1 MNDEEKR
8 KIIDSV
14 YFTKIPFF
22 HGLKKVHL
30 DRLKPRIAVEHYA
43 AGDILFCEG
52 DPGDCLY
59 IVVSGKVR
67 VFVEKERIGI
77 TQEVAR
83 LSRNESF
90 GEMALLSGAL
100 RSASVKALSDLTVL
114 KLCKEEFDQMIRQNK
129 YLAIHFSGLLSKRL
143 AAAKHEIYEPKL
155 SAKEVHASMTRSGV
169 GKSLTKAWHLFFLA
183 VLAGIYIS
191 LGGHA
196 FLVALEQGMGKIVAG
211 AVFGIGLILVVIAE
225 AELFTGNII
234 MMVGLLS
241 SRYHFKKVLEN
252 LLIVYT
258 GNFVG
263 AICFTLLMFKTGL
276 FTAGT
281 EPNSIGQLAIRISEV
296 KMSLSLT
303 ECITRGFFCNMLVI
317 LAIIMSVFAKDIIS
331 KIFCCILP
339 VMVFVASGFEHCV
352 ANMYLIPIG
361 FIAKGVPLR
370 ELYTI
375 FENIFPVTLGNI
387 AGGLFIIFIHPIR
400 VERVLRNVIEKYPSL
415 YRLNYFAYNRKK
427 K

>member
-1 MNDEEKR
+1 
-8 KIIDSV
+8 
-14 YFTKIPFF
+14 
-22 HGLKKVHL
+22 
-30 DRLKPRIAVEHYA
+30 
-43 AGDILFCEG
+43 
-52 DPGDCLY
+52 
-59 IVVSGKVR
+59 
-67 VFVEKERIGI
+67 
-77 TQEVAR
+77 
-83 LSRNESF
+83 
-90 GEMALLSGAL
+90 
-100 RSASVKALSDLTVL
+100 
-114 KLCKEEFDQMIRQNK
+114 
-129 YLAIHFSGLLSKRL
+129 
-143 AAAKHEIYEPKL
+143 
-155 SAKEVHASMTRSGV
+155 MTRSGV
-169 GKSLTKAWHLFFLA
+169 GKSLTKLWHLFFLA

-263 AICFTLLMFKTGL
+263 AICFTLLVFKTGL

-281 EPNSIGQLAIRISEV
+281 EPNSIGQLAIRISEA

-400 VERVLRNVIEKYPSL
+400 IERVLRNTIEKYPSL